1 MGRAFGRLLGTDL
14 IIYGVIRD
22 YFHPS
27 RGGSGASTALAS
39 RGLIMS
45 RCGGTGNDEDL
56 CDVLFKPR
64 GERIGVGYV
73 EPDAEVPASV
83 VLQSAVN
90 AGSALDNDAR
100 FEGTQHARVLRRKLA
115 RNMAEKLPGARKD
128 LDSVS
133 VDWIRWLASEAEH
146 DLTLT
151 AIVGELL
158 RAVHVYET
166 ADRVLPI

>member
-1 MGRAFGRLLGTDL
+1 
-14 IIYGVIRD
+14 
-22 YFHPS
+22 
-27 RGGSGASTALAS
+27 
-39 RGLIMS
+39 MS
-45 RCGGTGNDEDL
+45 RRGGTGSDEDL
-56 CDVLFKPR
+56 FDVFFKAH

-115 RNMAEKLPGARKD
+115 RNIAKKFPGARKD
-128 LDSVS
+128 LDGVW
-133 VDWIRWLASEAEH
+133 VDWIRWLASEPEH

-158 RAVHVYET
+158 RAVRVYET
-166 ADRVLPI
+166 TDRVLAV